1 MMNPKQTIAYL
12 KKLRK
17 LGFTNE
23 AFCRLHHFREKDRKE
38 TINSHRSYCE
48 KRDSFDGDDGSNQR
62 VQIRLGIV
70 LKYFREYYAGN
81 PAMEVLPLGQGEV
94 REIFVRLAD
103 AAYVL
108 VPPN

>member
-1 MMNPKQTIAYL
+1 MISPKQTIVYL
-12 KKLRK
+12 DKLRE

-23 AFCRLHHFREKDRKE
+23 AFYLLHHFFREKGRKE

-48 KRDSFDGDDGSNQR
+48 ERDSFDGDDGTNQR

-70 LKYFREYYAGN
+70 LEYFNKYYAGN
-81 PAMEVLPLGQGEV
+81 RAMEVMLPKGQAS
-94 REIFVRLAD
+94 EIFIRLAD